1 MAYNPPIMSSSNKMP
16 SRFLILA
23 LWLML
28 PLHKADLSA
37 QDLPPAYAITN
48 ITIHQAGQESLPS
61 ATIIW
66 RDGII
71 TDVGQNI
78 PIPFDAFTIDAGDSL
93 HLYPGFI
100 DALNVWG
107 SPDDKWEDQPGSTP
121 GSPSYE
127 RAGIAPHKKLS
138 NLFIRSK
145 EGEEALKRGFTVA
158 NLTPKGRMLP
168 GSSELFLI
176 DAEIQS
182 STLLSETGLVFR
194 FQSSGGGWTSR
205 AYPSTDMA
213 VIAKFRQLL
222 YDAKALDEH
231 IRFSDSR
238 NGGSLPVVERDPV
251 LMSLIPVLNGEKKLF
266 FELANAEDLDRLFTL
281 QDEFGFQVTLIT
293 GQDITEWA
301 EELIRREIAVL
312 STLRV
317 PKKPDWMKEDDEE
330 EAEAQSD
337 SLEESSE
344 SRPQWKI
351 EEERLFNA
359 RQKQVWSQEMK
370 ALSSLR
376 EAGVEIGFSGIGISS
391 KDAQSYI
398 KLLLE
403 EGGLSEDDLLGMM
416 TTSNAKILGLG
427 DRLGSLKKGSIASF
441 SIFSEPFT
449 AKDASVAMSVTNG
462 HLFKWEN

>member
-1 MAYNPPIMSSSNKMP
+1 MSSLNKLP
-16 SRFLILA
+16 SRFILFLTLWLILRIDQI
-23 LWLML
+23 
-28 PLHKADLSA
+28 DLSA

-61 ATIIW
+61 ATIVW
-66 RDGII
+66 RDGVI

-78 PIPFDAFTIDAGDSL
+78 SIPFDAFTINAGDSL

-107 SPDDKWEDQPGSTP
+107 SPDDKWEDEPGSTP

-127 RAGIAPHKKLS
+127 RAGIAPQKKLS
-138 NLFIRSK
+138 NLLIRSK
-145 EGEEALKRGFTVA
+145 EGEEALKRGFTVG

-176 DAEIQS
+176 DAEIQN

-222 YDAKALDEH
+222 YDAKALHEH
-231 IRFSDSR
+231 IQFSESR

-251 LMSLIPVLNGEKKLF
+251 LMSLIPVINGEKKLF

-281 QDEFGFQVTLIT
+281 QDEFGFQITLIT
-293 GQDITEWA
+293 GQDITDWS

-317 PKKPDWMKEDDEE
+317 PKKPDWMKEDEKDQS
-330 EAEAQSD
+330 EAQSD
-337 SLEESSE
+337 SSEESSE
-344 SRPQWKI
+344 SIPQWKI

-359 RQKQVWSQEMK
+359 RQKQVWSQEVK
-370 ALSSLR
+370 ALSILKGS
-376 EAGVEIGFSGIGISS
+376 GVEIGFSGIGVSS

-403 EGGLSEDDLLGMM
+403 EGGFSEDDLLRMM
-416 TTSNAKILGLG
+416 TTNNAKILGLG

-441 SIFSEPFT
+441 SIFTDPFT

-462 HLFKWEN
+462 HLVNWED

>member
-1 MAYNPPIMSSSNKMP
+1 MAYNPLIMSSLNKLP
-16 SRFLILA
+16 LRFLVLA

-28 PLHKADLSA
+28 LFHKADLSA

-78 PIPFDAFTIDAGDSL
+78 PIPFDAFRIDAGDSL

-107 SPDDKWEDQPGSTP
+107 SPDDKWEEEPGSTP
-121 GSPSYE
+121 GTPSYE

-138 NLFIRSK
+138 NLLIRSK

-176 DAEIQS
+176 NAEIQS

-222 YDAKALDEH
+222 YEAKALDEH
-231 IRFSDSR
+231 ILFSESR

-266 FELANAEDLDRLFTL
+266 FELANAEDLDRFFTL
-281 QDEFGFQVTLIT
+281 QDEFGFQATLIT
-293 GQDITEWA
+293 GQDITDWSQ
-301 EELIRREIAVL
+301 ELIRRDIAVL

-317 PKKPDWMKEDDEE
+317 PKKPDWMKEEE
-330 EAEAQSD
+330 EGESQAD
-337 SLEESSE
+337 SLEESS
-344 SRPQWKI
+344 STQPQWKI

-359 RQKQVWSQEMK
+359 RQKQVWSQEVK

-376 EAGVEIGFSGIGISS
+376 KAGVEVGFSGLGISS
-391 KDAQSYI
+391 KDSKSYI

-403 EGGLSEDDLLGMM
+403 EGELSEDDLLGMM
-416 TTSNAKILGLG
+416 TTSNAKILALG

-441 SIFSEPFT
+441 SIFSDPFT
-449 AKDASVAMSVTNG
+449 AKDASVTMSVTNG
-462 HLFKWEN
+462 HLFKWED